1 MSGNNIRTCKTSA
14 AIPAF
19 RIAKFGSD
27 DETVALASASTDAL
41 AGISQEIDAP
51 ASGRVDLAEDGPH
64 SVQLGGPVTRGD
76 FLTAGTDGKAVKC
89 TTGNY
94 IAQAKQS
101 GVAGDIIYIHICR
114 GVI

>member
-1 MSGNNIRTCKTSA
+1 MKGHIRTYKTPV

-19 RIAKFGSD
+19 RIAKFGTD
-27 DETVALASASTDAL
+27 DESVTLAAASTDAL
-41 AGISQEIDAP
+41 AGISVDIDVP
-51 ASGRVDLAEDGPH
+51 ANGRVDISEDGPH
-64 SVQLGGPVTRGD
+64 SVQLGGSVARGD

-89 TTGNY
+89 TTGNF